1 MNRIPQA
8 LMITGLCW
16 CAALAGCV
24 SKTSSQGVA
33 NLWRGD
39 SPPVFK
45 VGSSTQNDV
54 MTALGPPSQV
64 IALGDQSVFY
74 YLLEQT
80 RSQTAIFIVYNE
92 TRTNIIY
99 DRAIF
104 FFDSHGKLT
113 QFATSNEKIE
123 QPKK

>member
-1 MNRIPQA
+1 MNRILQA
-8 LMITGLCW
+8 LMITVLYLCVT
-16 CAALAGCV
+16 AVAGCV

-64 IALGDQSVFY
+64 IALGDQTVFY

-92 TRTNIIY
+92 TRTSIIY

-104 FFDSHGKLT
+104 FFDSKGRLT
-113 QFATSNEKIE
+113 EFATSNEKIE
-123 QPKK
+123 RPK

>member
-8 LMITGLCW
+8 LKFIGILCVTT
-16 CAALAGCV
+16 LAGCV

-39 SPPVFK
+39 SPPVFRQ
-45 VGSSTQNDV
+45 GSSTQKDV
-54 MTALGPPSQV
+54 LTALGPPSQV
-64 IALGDQSVFY
+64 IALGNQTVFY
-74 YLLEQT
+74 YVLEQT
-80 RSQTAIFIVYNE
+80 RSQTAILIVYNE

-104 FFDSHGKLT
+104 FFDSQGRLSD
-113 QFATSNEKIE
+113 FATSNEKIE